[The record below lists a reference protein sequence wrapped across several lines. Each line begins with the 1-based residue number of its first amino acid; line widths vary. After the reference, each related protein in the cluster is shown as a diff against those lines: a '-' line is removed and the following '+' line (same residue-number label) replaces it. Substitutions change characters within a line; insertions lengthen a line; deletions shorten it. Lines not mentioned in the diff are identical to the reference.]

1 MTNSLIQPK
10 GSVSKE
16 TNIQSIARITGSKI
30 EEVKYLE
37 DGLDIAGLKFV
48 YDSSTETIWKLN
60 GNETGMVD
68 SWNIVDESTIIIVT
82 NISSYQINILEQIIL
97 SNDDA
102 AGKIGTSNG
111 LSVQKNLDNISNNIT
126 LDTGGVL
133 KDALKFITPEMF
145 VINNEK
151 YIHGTTLD
159 AVPYLQ
165 AAIDYG
171 KTNNLPVVL
180 SQRYPCITFP
190 QTYELP
196 RDDGTV
202 YPGWI
207 TAGTDQNID
216 PEPIY
221 TMRAAIRLY
230 NDSVIIGTNMQ
241 TTGIRG
247 NWSKTS
253 GPYDLN
259 GTIGVFI
266 SGDSGKDGY
275 VRYHMHDLNISG
287 FMIGRLCEGI
297 SAFSTEDNLQISS
310 CGITGIF
317 QGEDAVERGFI
328 KLWYNIAGDVFGG
341 QWLTRNYAYASTYLP
356 PYPASDIYRA
366 GWNDSSF
373 TEKYHYYGDTSLN
386 FTHTAYSSL
395 DNFFNTYF
403 FKTANS
409 ITTANGGRLSNNKQT
424 GVWPLGEYK
433 GITGR
438 AKTVY
443 SRYGREILNCNIL
456 EAKIMWSP
464 RTPFYHTS
472 QSGSW
477 VGNSKIGNVILER
490 VGIINYAAGNT
501 TGNRFNV
508 DNVDPWDPSQNF
520 FPAMVCRGNI
530 GCMDVT
536 RSGHVQQS
544 VSNEI
549 NPIVTGGQI
558 HRQYRRSDDTSS
570 YSMLTLQEF
579 KNSWVSK
586 YVFNSSYAFVQPL
599 VFTSSNAQFKYDYGT
614 FTPVLQIAGSYITL
628 TEATGI
634 YHRFGDIIRIH
645 IRLRNSNLTINTA
658 GPFRI
663 SGLPFIS
670 SSIQTGYT
678 KGSVF
683 TPQATGVTLIPLVTP
698 STDVLTILK
707 DSAGTS
713 FSHPAGTF
721 DFSFHADFDY
731 VISFNS

>member
-1 MTNSLIQPK
+1 MTNLIQPK

-16 TNIQSIARITGSKI
+16 TNKQSIARLYGYKDSEIA
-30 EEVKYLE
+30 YLE
-37 DGLDIAGLKFV
+37 ENLDLTGIKCVFEN
-48 YDSSTETIWKLN
+48 DTQTIWYLSSASS
-60 GNETGMVD
+60 GTVD
-68 SWNIVDESTIIIVT
+68 SWTLIDDKTLTIMTSSGNINASMYEFFNGDNDIPASKISTT
-82 NISSYQINILEQIIL
+82 
-97 SNDDA
+97 
-102 AGKIGTSNG
+102 NG
-111 LSVQKNLDNISNNIT
+111 LTVQENIDKISESIKIN
-126 LDTGGVL
+126 TGGEI
-133 KDALKFITPEMF
+133 KDAIQFVTPEMF
-145 VINNEK
+145 IIDDQYYV
-151 YIHGTTLD
+151 HGTTLD

-171 KTNNLPVVL
+171 HTNNLPVVL
-180 SQRYPCITFP
+180 SQRYPCISFP

-207 TAGTDQNID
+207 TAGTDSNIA
-216 PEPIY
+216 PEVLY
-221 TMRAAIRLY
+221 TMKAAIRLY

-241 TTGIRG
+241 TSGIRG

-253 GPYDLN
+253 GPYDLT

-275 VRYHMHDLNISG
+275 VRYHMHDINISG
-287 FMIGRLCEGI
+287 FMIGRLCEGT

-310 CGITGIF
+310 CGISGIF
-317 QGEDAVERGFI
+317 QGEDAVDRGFI
-328 KLWYNIAGDVFGG
+328 KLWYNIGGDVFGG

-356 PYPASDIYRA
+356 PYPAGDIHRS

-386 FTHTAYSSL
+386 FTNNAYTQL
-395 DNFFNTYF
+395 DIFFNTYF

-409 ITTANGGRLSNNKQT
+409 ATTSDGGRLSNSKQP
-424 GVWPLGEYK
+424 GVWPLGVYR
-433 GITGR
+433 GVTGR

-549 NPIVTGGQI
+549 NPTVTGGQI
-558 HRQYRRSDDTSS
+558 HRQYRRADDTSS

-614 FTPVLQIAGSYITL
+614 FTPVLQIAGSNITL